1 MSEGAA
7 GAALE
12 RVLRE
17 TRGRLLAALIARL
30 RDFEL
35 AEDCLQTA
43 CEKALVHWSRSG
55 APHNPAG
62 WLLRVAERV
71 AIDRWRR
78 AARFRDRAEEIA
90 VLAQDEAGAGAG
102 HDLPD
107 ERLRL
112 IFTCCHPVLE
122 QKTQVALTLHTLG
135 GLTTEEVARAFLDKP
150 AAMGQRLSRAK
161 RKIRDAGIAFEV
173 PDETALGARLA
184 PVLEVVYLVFN
195 EGYAATS
202 GRGQLRV
209 DLCEE
214 AIFHAR
220 LLHGFFPD
228 EPEVAGLLALL
239 VLTHARRGARE
250 RGGRYVPLSEQDRRL
265 WDRALIAEGA
275 GLVEAAMGRGRIG
288 AYQVKAAIAA
298 LHCEAARA
306 EDTDWPQIVALCRV
320 LARLEP
326 GPVVRLNLAVA
337 LSEVDG
343 AEAGL
348 ALLPDLAQ
356 ELAGYQPFHAAQ
368 AALLFRA
375 GQRRAALCAFER
387 ALALTFVASERAYLE
402 ARRREAAA
410 FGGVD

>member
-17 TRGRLLAALIARL
+17 TRGRLLAALIARV
-30 RDFEL
+30 RDFQL

-43 CEKALVHWSRSG
+43 CEKALVHWARSG

-62 WLLRVAERV
+62 WLLRVAGRV

-78 AARFRDRAEEIA
+78 EARLRDRAEEIT
-90 VLAQDEAGAGAG
+90 VLALDEAEVGSG

-112 IFTCCHPVLE
+112 IFTCCHPALE
-122 QKTQVALTLHTLG
+122 QKTRVALTLHTLG

-173 PDETALGARLA
+173 PEGAALGARLGS
-184 PVLEVVYLVFN
+184 VLEVVYLIFN

-202 GRGQLRV
+202 GAGQLRV

-214 AIFHAR
+214 AIFLAR

-228 EPEVAGLLALL
+228 EPEVSGLLALL

-250 RGGRYVPLSEQDRRL
+250 RGGRYVPLSQQDRSL
-265 WDRALIAEGA
+265 WDQALIAEGA

-298 LHCEAARA
+298 LHGEAARA
-306 EDTDWPQIVALCRV
+306 ADTDWPQIVALYRL

-343 AEAGL
+343 AAAGL
-348 ALLPDLAQ
+348 ALLSDLAGD
-356 ELAGYQPFHAAQ
+356 LAGYQPFHAAH

-375 GQRRAALCAFER
+375 GQAQAAVRAFER
-387 ALALTFVASERAYLE
+387 ALELTFVASERAYLE
-402 ARRREAAA
+402 AGRRKAATL
-410 FGGVD
+410 GGME